1 MTMRYSVEVFD
12 RAGLRVG
19 NFDQVPL
26 LEIERNGPDGVDRI
40 EGLLPLSLDRFGV
53 GYTVR
58 VSLDGVLAASAR
70 IVESRPAW
78 GDTRRLILDRYVDF
92 QELLAFVAERD
103 RSEEN
108 RRIARS
114 YKNQRV
120 DALVRDV
127 LNSALGPVRYS
138 VAHEG
143 YPDGAEREYGKF
155 AARRTWTDALEIGG
169 ITTGQ
174 WVDADRIDLTSAEA
188 KDGDTITGLVVDGV
202 AWPDLRLMMID
213 CEETS
218 LNSHA
223 IKRHPEIAAW
233 TSDQYDRSIY
243 KRRADD
249 AKARL
254 QHLLDTRGI
263 DYIELNPHQDSSG
276 AYDDRV
282 DAFGRYLGLVYG
294 DGQCFNAAMVEEGH
308 ADVYLYDDGRYHVPE
323 MALKDFYAY
332 AGPHQDS
339 VEPCSALVGAFEAR
353 GGALEVLT
361 ALAALGGGYVFRV
374 DTSGVVHFRR
384 GDRVDQVV
392 TLDPVRTGVELGH
405 DLRGLVNLLRI
416 QGDPMHGGV
425 DGYHDED
432 DSIDAFG
439 THFRYFAYFALSQ
452 SDDAERLADGLLR
465 DLAWPARA
473 GRAVFHRGV
482 AEVEVGA
489 LLEFRGEALVERDA
503 PLAGVWGSGLGDR
516 LVGRVNRVV
525 HRIAGESVETRLD
538 LTSPFRSVANPLG
551 FITRSQDS
559 LSAFFQFRLDDAS
572 IGLDTGFHLD

>member
-1 MTMRYSVEVFD
+1 MRYSVEVFD

-19 NFDQVPL
+19 HFDEVPL

-53 GYTVR
+53 GYTIR
-58 VSLDGVLAASAR
+58 VLLDDVLAASAR
-70 IVESRPAW
+70 VVEARPAW

-108 RRIARS
+108 RRVARS
-114 YKNQRV
+114 HKNQRV

-127 LNSALGPVRYS
+127 LNSTLGPVHYS
-138 VAHEG
+138 VAHTS

-155 AARRTWTDALEIGG
+155 SARRAWTDALEIGG

-174 WVDADRIDLTSAEA
+174 WVDAIRIDLTGAEA
-188 KDGDTITGLVVDGV
+188 KDGDTISGLVVDGV

-223 IKRHPEIAAW
+223 IKRHPEIVAW
-233 TSDQYDRSIY
+233 TSDQYDLSVY
-243 KRRADD
+243 KRRADA

-254 QHLLDTRGI
+254 QSFMDVHGI
-263 DYIELNPHQDSSG
+263 DYIELNPHQDASG
-276 AYDDRV
+276 AFDDRT

-294 DGQCFNAAMVEEGH
+294 GGQCFNAAMVEEGH

-323 MALKDFYAY
+323 MALKEFYSY
-332 AGPHQDS
+332 TGPHEAS

-374 DTSGVVHFRR
+374 DTSGVVHFQR
-384 GDRVDQVV
+384 GDRIDHVV
-392 TLDPVRTGVELGH
+392 TLDPVHTGVELGR
-405 DLRGLVNLLRI
+405 DVRGLVNLLRI

-432 DSIDAFG
+432 NSIDVFG

-452 SDDAERLADGLLR
+452 TDDAERLAEGLLR
-465 DLAWPARA
+465 DLAWPARV
-473 GRAVFHRGV
+473 GRALFHRGV
-482 AEVEVGA
+482 AAIDVGA
-489 LLEFRGEALVERDA
+489 LLEFRGEVLVERDA
-503 PLAGVWGSGLGDR
+503 PLAEVWGEDLGER
-516 LVGRVNRVV
+516 LVGRVSRVV

-538 LTSPFRSVANPLG
+538 LTSPFRSVANPLS